1 MNGTNNSG
9 GGMNLSGGRGSPY
22 EMEPWAYEARGR
34 NRGLEQGRREGHEE
48 GYSDGR
54 SKGRSEGYTS
64 GRSEGFDAGLLGGIE
79 IGRSQAWDEANDI
92 INKLNSEFSAERDDY
107 NRSAVVIN
115 ALRMTVESLIREN
128 PKAASHIRKVFID
141 NYKKEV
147 DESIHDGWIKIS
159 PHTDKAFIESSPKM
173 YEFIIRAF

>member
-1 MNGTNNSG
+1 MNGKNNSG

-54 SKGRSEGYTS
+54 SKGRSEGYIS

-79 IGRSQAWDEANDI
+79 IGRSQAWDEANAI
-92 INKLNSEFSAERDDY
+92 IKRLNADFNNERSEA
-107 NRSAVVIN
+107 NRCATSMN
-115 ALRMTVESLIREN
+115 ALRRTVETLIERNPGSEKYIRDLFKKNYEDEVKSGLSVGALKIAPHLDPVFRESA
-128 PKAASHIRKVFID
+128 PRMSKFLLR
-141 NYKKEV
+141 
-147 DESIHDGWIKIS
+147 SI
-159 PHTDKAFIESSPKM
+159 
-173 YEFIIRAF
+173 

>member
-1 MNGTNNSG
+1 MNGKNNSG

-54 SKGRSEGYTS
+54 SKGRSEGYIS

-79 IGRSQAWDEANDI
+79 IGRSQAWDEANAI
-92 INKLNSEFSAERDDY
+92 IEKLTVDFSNERAEA
-107 NRSAVVIN
+107 NRLGVSLR
-115 ALRMTVESLIREN
+115 ALRRTLEMLIEKN
-128 PKAASHIRKVFID
+128 PNSALHIRKIFRD
-141 NYKKEV
+141 NYEDEV
-147 DESIHDGWIKIS
+147 MSALVDGSIVKPPHVDPEFAKHAPLMNSFIKGS
-159 PHTDKAFIESSPKM
+159 M
-173 YEFIIRAF
+173 

>member
-34 NRGLEQGRREGHEE
+34 NRGLEQGRRAGHEE

-54 SKGRSEGYTS
+54 SKGRSEGYIS

-79 IGRSQAWDEANDI
+79 IGRSQAWDEANAI
-92 INKLNSEFSAERDDY
+92 IEKLTADFSNERDDA
-107 NRSAVVIN
+107 NRMSVSTN
-115 ALRMTVESLIREN
+115 ALRRTLERLIEIN
-128 PKAASHIRKVFID
+128 PKSAAYIFDQFRINYQDEIERALRNGVIRIELHRDSAFQEYAPKM
-141 NYKKEV
+141 
-147 DESIHDGWIKIS
+147 
-159 PHTDKAFIESSPKM
+159 TAFIR
-173 YEFIIRAF
+173 RAV

>member
-34 NRGLEQGRREGHEE
+34 NRGLEQGRREGREE

-79 IGRSQAWDEANDI
+79 IGRSQAWDEANAI
-92 INKLNSEFSAERDDY
+92 IEKLTADFRNERDDA
-107 NRSAVVIN
+107 NRLGISMN
-115 ALRMTVESLIREN
+115 ALRRTLETLIEKNPNSAPYIRRLFKSNYEDEVRSGLRDGEIRVE
-128 PKAASHIRKVFID
+128 
-141 NYKKEV
+141 
-147 DESIHDGWIKIS
+147 
-159 PHTDKAFIESSPKM
+159 PHRDPTFEDCAPKM
-173 YEFIIRAF
+173 NAFLRNII

>member
-1 MNGTNNSG
+1 MNGKNNSG

-54 SKGRSEGYTS
+54 SKGRSEGYIS

-79 IGRSQAWDEANDI
+79 IGRSQAWDEANAI
-92 INKLNSEFSAERDDY
+92 IEKLTADFSNERDEA
-107 NRSAVVIN
+107 NRRGVSMN
-115 ALRMTVESLIREN
+115 ALRRTIEILIEKS
-128 PKAASHIRKVFID
+128 PKSASYIRKIFRESYEREVEDWMADGMLRVAPHLDPNLSERTRIKRFILD
-141 NYKKEV
+141 AYC
-147 DESIHDGWIKIS
+147 
-159 PHTDKAFIESSPKM
+159 
-173 YEFIIRAF
+173 

>member
-1 MNGTNNSG
+1 MNGKNNSG

-54 SKGRSEGYTS
+54 SKGRSEGYIS

-79 IGRSQAWDEANDI
+79 IGRSQAWDEANAI
-92 INKLNSEFSAERDDY
+92 IEKLTSDLSNEREEA
-107 NRSAVVIN
+107 NRVSVSMN
-115 ALRMTVESLIREN
+115 ALRRTIEALIDKNPNSAGYIKNLFKWNYQDEVRSALREGSLKVEPHLDLI
-128 PKAASHIRKVFID
+128 F
-141 NYKKEV
+141 KKSAPRMSRFL
-147 DESIHDGWIKIS
+147 DICL
-159 PHTDKAFIESSPKM
+159 
-173 YEFIIRAF
+173 